1 MSDLINR
8 AERFA
13 RVRHEGQFRKGKAK
27 EPYTNHLAEVAALV
41 ERWSGSESAIA
52 AAWLHDTVED
62 CPPTSVTELES
73 LFGKDVADIV
83 AELTDDKSLPKAD
96 RKKLQIINAANKEQ
110 RGLLGK
116 AGR

>member
-1 MSDLINR
+1 MSDLISR

-27 EPYTNHLAEVAALV
+27 EPYTNHLVEVAALV

-62 CPPTSVTELES
+62 CPTHLSGRARVSV
-73 LFGKDVADIV
+73 
-83 AELTDDKSLPKAD
+83 
-96 RKKLQIINAANKEQ
+96 RQ
-110 RGLLGK
+110 R
-116 AGR
+116 RR

>member
-1 MSDLINR
+1 MSDLISR

-27 EPYTNHLAEVAALV
+27 EPYTNHLVEVAALV

-62 CPPTSVTELES
+62 STYLNGRARGSV
-73 LFGKDVADIV
+73 
-83 AELTDDKSLPKAD
+83 
-96 RKKLQIINAANKEQ
+96 QQ
-110 RGLLGK
+110 R
-116 AGR
+116 RR

>member
-1 MSDLINR
+1 MSDLISR

-27 EPYTNHLAEVAALV
+27 EPYTNHLLEVAALV

-62 CPPTSVTELES
+62 CPPTSEAELES
-73 LFGKDVADIV
+73 LFGNDVAEV
-83 AELTDDKSLPKAD
+83 AKTL
-96 RKKLQIINAANKEQ
+96 R
-110 RGLLGK
+110 
-116 AGR
+116 